1 MTGKTKPFVYRES
14 VRDYL
19 ESPDI
24 RHAVNLLL
32 DRKIG
37 YMPQAFTPKEIADF
51 YKACMAARQTQID
64 FVQDMVDM
72 WHQVWPTLGGDWKPV
87 PHDPADEELT
97 LDPTVRW
104 SEGFFERRFELKAK
118 GIRADMWLF
127 LANNE
132 ASTTDVE
139 LGCGLWSGKEP
150 IFKKGSEPDGWEWV
164 KDYKVF
170 RYTNDEIVY
179 RDGLDLA
186 VFRKA
191 AQAAIR
197 LIKSLSA

>member
-64 FVQDMVDM
+64 FVRDMVDM

-127 LANNE
+127 LADNE

-139 LGCGLWSGKEP
+139 LGCGLWSGKRP

-191 AQAAIR
+191 AQAAIT
-197 LIKSLSA
+197 LIKSLAA

>member
-37 YMPQAFTPKEIADF
+37 YMPQAFTPEEIADF

-64 FVQDMVDM
+64 FVRDMVDM

-127 LANNE
+127 LADNE
-132 ASTTDVE
+132 ASTTDVK
-139 LGCGLWSGKEP
+139 LGCGLWSGKRP

-191 AQAAIR
+191 AQAAIT
-197 LIKSLSA
+197 LIKSLAA